1 MSLLVRE
8 SIPAAEQ
15 LLSRQ
20 PVIGDVACLTTD
32 QIVRH
37 DVQLPPAVFTKNSGE
52 RGWRPA
58 NSDPELSSFLR
69 STVVL
74 VNTPGSS
81 GETLPLSV
89 RQELE
94 LNRRYRRPCV
104 YPTSGRSVSHRAACI
119 LFLVLLSHT
128 CTTTSVVFPLTNDV
142 KSGSLLRI
150 IQRAWIKESKEFSN
164 IQFIFRLYSNL
175 FRRFF
180 LRLCPFQWINAC
192 DVFKEN

>member
-1 MSLLVRE
+1 MTSSCLQLFSLKTQVSVGGGQR
-8 SIPAAEQ
+8 IATQ
-15 LLSRQ
+15 NFLL
-20 PVIGDVACLTTD
+20 
-32 QIVRH
+32 
-37 DVQLPPAVFTKNSGE
+37 
-52 RGWRPA
+52 
-58 NSDPELSSFLR
+58 FLR

-74 VNTPGSS
+74 VNTPRSS

-128 CTTTSVVFPLTNDV
+128 CTTTSIVFPLTNDV

-180 LRLCPFQWINAC
+180 
-192 DVFKEN
+192 